1 MVQNRIALDTE
12 QQPRVIREDKN
23 LIKKKEKS
31 ALLLQKWEGWRVLLM
46 FVSVGRSVIADLAE
60 SSKDF

>member
-23 LIKKKEKS
+23 LIKKKEEREERSFIAKMGGLKS
-31 ALLLQKWEGWRVLLM
+31 PVDVCQCR
-46 FVSVGRSVIADLAE
+46 
-60 SSKDF
+60 